1 MERHMEFRMK
11 ALPVAALACL
21 ALSLTDC
28 SSIRSAAGMTKS
40 APDEFAV
47 VTKAPLIM
55 PPDYNLRPPRPG
67 AAPLNQTLP
76 TQAAQASM
84 FSSDPVAVASTITG
98 QYSQGEKLLLA
109 NAGAVSPSPTI
120 RQQIAAD
127 NANLEASDPNF
138 TDRVLFGASANNSG
152 QGVNADA
159 EAERL
164 GKRSAEK
171 MTPQGTADQDDPA
184 ADTSDDDSDSD
195 SGWFSWLGL

>member
-1 MERHMEFRMK
+1 MNRMMK
-11 ALPVAALACL
+11 ALPVMALACAALAL
-21 ALSLTDC
+21 AGCD
-28 SSIRSAAGMTKS
+28 SIRSAAGMSKA

-67 AAPLNQTLP
+67 SAPLNQTVP
-76 TQAAQASM
+76 TQAAQASL
-84 FSSDPVAVASTITG
+84 FSNDPAAVASTITG

-109 NAGAVSPSPTI
+109 HAGAAATNPTI

-127 NANLEASDPNF
+127 NANLEASDPSF
-138 TDRVLFGASANNSG
+138 TDRLLFNTPTDQNGHP
-152 QGVNADA
+152 VNADA

-164 GKRSAEK
+164 GKKSAER

-184 ADTSDDDSDSD
+184 SNDNSDDDSD

>member
-1 MERHMEFRMK
+1 MERHMQFRLK
-11 ALPVAALACL
+11 AFPVIALACAAF
-21 ALSLTDC
+21 ALSGCD
-28 SSIRSAAGMTKS
+28 SFRSAAGMTKS

-55 PPDYNLRPPRPG
+55 PPDYNLRPPKPG

-76 TQAAQASM
+76 TQAAQASL

-109 NAGAVSPSPTI
+109 NAGAVSVSPTI

-127 NANLEASDPNF
+127 NANLEASDSSF
-138 TDRVLFGASANNSG
+138 TDRVLFGGGSNNSG

-159 EAERL
+159 EAERM
-164 GKRSAEK
+164 GKKSAEK
-171 MTPQGTADQDDPA
+171 MTAQGTADQDDPA
-184 ADTSDDDSDSD
+184 ADTSSDDDSSD
-195 SGWFSWLGL
+195 DGWFSWLGL